1 MRSNR
6 QGPDG
11 ERSRRE
17 GMMLDLGLSL
27 TGPGTFSIGGGEPPE
42 DGFTLMD
49 AEGNALADAEN
60 NQLTI
65 SQLTISRFIG
75 LED

>member
-1 MRSNR
+1 MRSV
-6 QGPDG
+6 PDG

-42 DGFTLMD
+42 DDGFTLMD
-49 AEGNALADAEN
+49 AEGNTLADAEN

>member
-1 MRSNR
+1 
-6 QGPDG
+6 
-11 ERSRRE
+11 
-17 GMMLDLGLSL
+17 MLDLGLSL
-27 TGPGTFSIGGGEPPE
+27 TGPGTFSISGGEPPE
-42 DGFTLMD
+42 DDGFTLMD
-49 AEGNALADAEN
+49 AQGNTLADAED

>member
-1 MRSNR
+1 MRSV
-6 QGPDG
+6 PDG

-27 TGPGTFSIGGGEPPE
+27 TGPGTFPGVGEPPE
-42 DGFTLMD
+42 EGGFILMD
-49 AEGNALADAEN
+49 AEGNALADTEN

-65 SQLTISRFIG
+65 SQLTIRRFIG

>member
-1 MRSNR
+1 MRSV
-6 QGPDG
+6 PDG

-27 TGPGTFSIGGGEPPE
+27 TGPGTFSIGGSEPPE
-42 DGFTLMD
+42 DDGFTLLD
-49 AEGNALADAEN
+49 AQGNTLADAEN

>member
-1 MRSNR
+1 
-6 QGPDG
+6 
-11 ERSRRE
+11 
-17 GMMLDLGLSL
+17 MMLDLGLSL
-27 TGPGTFSIGGGEPPE
+27 TSPGTFSISGGEPPE
-42 DGFTLMD
+42 DEGFTLMD

>member
-1 MRSNR
+1 MRFV
-6 QGPDG
+6 PDG

-27 TGPGTFSIGGGEPPE
+27 IGPGTFSAGGGKPPEE

-60 NQLTI
+60 NRLTI
-65 SQLTISRFIG
+65 NQRTISRFIG

>member
-1 MRSNR
+1 MRSV
-6 QGPDG
+6 PDG

-17 GMMLDLGLSL
+17 EMMLDLGLSL
-27 TGPGTFSIGGGEPPE
+27 TGPGTFSIGGGESPE
-42 DGFTLMD
+42 DDGFTLMD

>member
-1 MRSNR
+1 MRSDR
-6 QGPDG
+6 RMPGGD
-11 ERSRRE
+11 RSRRE

-27 TGPGTFSIGGGEPPE
+27 TSSCAFPIGGSEPPE
-42 DGFTLMD
+42 EDGFILMD
-49 AEGNALADAEN
+49 AEGNALTDAEN

-65 SQLTISRFIG
+65 SQFIG

>member
-1 MRSNR
+1 
-6 QGPDG
+6 
-11 ERSRRE
+11 
-17 GMMLDLGLSL
+17 MMLDLGLSL

-42 DGFTLMD
+42 GDGFTLMD

-65 SQLTISRFIG
+65 SQLAIRRFIG